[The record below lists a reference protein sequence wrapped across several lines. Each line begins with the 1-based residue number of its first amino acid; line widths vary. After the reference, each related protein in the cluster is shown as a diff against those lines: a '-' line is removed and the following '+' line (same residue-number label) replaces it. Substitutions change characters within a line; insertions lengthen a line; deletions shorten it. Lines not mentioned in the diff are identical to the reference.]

1 MRIAIL
7 TTGRQDWGILRSV
20 AMTLRHDPAFE
31 PVLIAGGMHAS
42 AHFGRTADTLADDG
56 FPPDLV
62 VPWIDDEA
70 AETPAWKQAGL
81 ALSGLGDAFARLKPD
96 ALLLAGDRFETLA
109 AAQAATL
116 QRIPL
121 VHLHGGE
128 ETAGALDNAIRHAIS
143 KLSHLHL
150 VSHAAYAQRLIAH
163 GEDPATIHVVGAPG
177 LDNLHRQDLPTTAE
191 LAAWLD
197 LPLEAPVV
205 IVTVH
210 PTTLAEDPAEDA
222 RAVAGAMDL
231 VPATYVVTLP
241 NADPGH
247 ADVRRIMADAAR
259 RPNRTAVEA
268 LGERRYWALMRHADA
283 MLGNSSS
290 ALIEA
295 PALHLPAVNVGE
307 RQGGR
312 LRGETVTDVGADPA
326 TIAAALRQALT
337 SGYRDGLRQAPGAFG
352 DGHAAERIRNL
363 LAAWQPPRPPAKTWT
378 CP

>member
-7 TTGRQDWGILRSV
+7 TTGRQDWGILRSI
-20 AMTLRHDPAFE
+20 ALTLRDDPAFE
-31 PVLIAGGMHAS
+31 PMLIAGGMHAS
-42 AHFGRTADTLADDG
+42 AHFGRTHESLADDG

-62 VPWIDDEA
+62 VPWIDDGRP
-70 AETPAWKQAGL
+70 ETPAWEQAGL
-81 ALSGLGDAFARLKPD
+81 ALSRLGDAFASLQPH

-116 QRIPL
+116 QRIPII
-121 VHLHGGE
+121 HLHGGE

-150 VSHAAYAQRLIAH
+150 VSHATYAQRLIAH

-177 LDNLHRQDLPTTAE
+177 LDNLHRRDLPDANE
-191 LAAWLD
+191 LADWLD
-197 LPLEAPVV
+197 LPLAAPVV

-210 PTTLAEDPAEDA
+210 PTTLAEDPAADA
-222 RAVAGAMDL
+222 RAVAEAMDR

-247 ADVRRIMADAAR
+247 AAVRRTMELAAR
-259 RPNRTAVEA
+259 QPHRTAVEA

-295 PALHLPAVNVGE
+295 PALHLPAVNVGD

-312 LRGETVTDVGADPA
+312 LRGSTVTDVGADPA
-326 TIAAALRQALT
+326 AIAAALRRALT
-337 SGYRDGLRQAPGAFG
+337 PGYRDGLRQDPGAFG
-352 DGHAAERIRNL
+352 DGHAAGRIRTL
-363 LAAWQPPRPPAKTWT
+363 LAAWQPPQPPVKTWT
-378 CP
+378 YP